1 VPSGRL
7 KTPLK
12 SIPPPNDA
20 ETEEWVI
27 KEIVKLVKEAEENV
41 VILVDAC
48 TIRHYVREE
57 VSELAEK
64 THFPVYSG
72 MGLKI

>member
-1 VPSGRL
+1 
-7 KTPLK
+7 
-12 SIPPPNDA
+12 
-20 ETEEWVI
+20 VI

-57 VSELAEK
+57 VAELAEK